1 MKEGPKLPA
10 LRQEPAAPAASREI
24 YDYAAL
30 ADSLNTQRS
39 YVSDWKHFVS
49 WCKTRRLSPLPC
61 NPDRLAEY
69 ARFCVEKL
77 HLKVSTVSR
86 RLAAINQAHLRNGHA
101 SPAAEWVVKKTM
113 HRIRREHGRPAR
125 GKDPVLTKDLRAMI
139 AALPQDL
146 SGARDKAILL
156 LGFAGGMRR
165 SEIVALDV
173 GDLQLGEEGFVV
185 QIQRSKTDQSGTGRK
200 IGIPYGQDP
209 LTCPVKA
216 VLAWVEAAMLTSGPL
231 FRGVNRWNRPL
242 PTRLSDKVIW
252 RVVKK
257 WAATIGK
264 NPASFGAHSLRAGLI
279 TQATI
284 GGATEQSIQEQ
295 TGHKSVAVLRRYV
308 REASLFRNN
317 AAKKTGL

>member
-1 MKEGPKLPA
+1 MSLHPNPNFVIPEETRRVAQAAFPKGTLCLSIA
-10 LRQEPAAPAASREI
+10 EVFGSLYHDDQF
-24 YDYAAL
+24 AAL
-30 ADSLNTQRS
+30 FPDHGQPATSPARLALVSVLQYVEGLSDRQAADAVRGHI
-39 YVSDWKHFVS
+39 DWKYALALELTDPGFDHTVLSEF
-49 WCKTRRLSPLPC
+49 RARL
-61 NPDRLAEY
+61 
-69 ARFCVEKL
+69 VE
-77 HLKVSTVSR
+77 
-86 RLAAINQAHLRNGHA
+86 G
-101 SPAAEWVVKKTM
+101 
-113 HRIRREHGRPAR
+113 RIE
-125 GKDPVLTKDLRAMI
+125 
-139 AALPQDL
+139 Q
-146 SGARDKAILL
+146 LL
-156 LGFAGGMRR
+156 L
-165 SEIVALDV
+165 
-173 GDLQLGEEGFVV
+173 
-185 QIQRSKTDQSGTGRK
+185 
-200 IGIPYGQDP
+200 DP
-209 LTCPVKA
+209 LTCPVNA

-317 AAKKTGL
+317 AATKTGL